1 MIQFEVTYEDGTTE
15 VFDTEKEAQAQVS
28 KCENAFYTVLV
39 YDDWEAFDATE
50 EVRERIRITENPYTT
65 MLLRHDK
72 EKINI
77 ANVILDIVDREKRFV
92 ISEDCEGGVEELR
105 MQLREVAFA
114 LILGKEVS
122 PDMLR

>member
-1 MIQFEVTYEDGTTE
+1 MMTE
-15 VFDTEKEAQAQVS
+15 MD
-28 KCENAFYTVLV
+28 
-39 YDDWEAFDATE
+39 
-50 EVRERIRITENPYTT
+50 RERI
-65 MLLRHDK
+65 K
-72 EKINI
+72 I

-92 ISEDCEGGVEELR
+92 VSEDCDGDVEELR